1 MVPSLATPNSHQ
13 NLPRDALANKLVA
26 RQNAGNSVL
35 IPTLYVGINSKT
47 PIGTVFGIT
56 LGVVLGITL
65 VIMIMWWAM
74 YQQAEG
80 NIVESRHVD
89 IGSSRRRGSQ
99 SYTIEEVRRTHSPRR
114 RDIEIVDE
122 RSNAPSIVFRSNSRR
137 RSRSRDEE
145 NVVVYE
151 ESESTEPVRR
161 PSRRASSRR
170 SGYRHVD
177 PDRLGGGDNP
187 RRPVSRRYS

>member
-1 MVPSLATPNSHQ
+1 MVPSFEGPNPHPH
-13 NLPRDALANKLVA
+13 LPRDAIANNKLVA
-26 RQNAGNSVL
+26 RQNVAGNSVL
-35 IPTLYVGINSKT
+35 IPTLYVGINPRQ
-47 PIGTVFGIT
+47 PISTVFGIT

-80 NIVESRHVD
+80 NVVEERHVD
-89 IGSSRRRGSQ
+89 IGHRRRPSQ

-114 RDIEIVDE
+114 RDIEIVEE
-122 RSNAPSIVFRSNSRR
+122 RSSPSVVFRSNSRR
-137 RSRSRDEE
+137 RSRDEE

-161 PSRRASSRR
+161 PSRRASSRK

-177 PDRLGGGDNP
+177 PDRLGGGDHP
-187 RRPVSRRYS
+187 RRSVSRRYS

>member
-1 MVPSLATPNSHQ
+1 MVPSFEAPNPHQ
-13 NLPRDALANKLVA
+13 ILPRNNNNNNKLVA

-35 IPTLYVGINSKT
+35 IPTLYVGVNSNT

-65 VIMIMWWAM
+65 VIMLIWWAM

-80 NIVESRHVD
+80 NVVESRHVD
-89 IGSSRRRGSQ
+89 IGHRRRPSQ
-99 SYTIEEVRRTHSPRR
+99 SYTIEEVRRAHSPRR
-114 RDIEIVDE
+114 RDIEIVEE
-122 RSNAPSIVFRSNSRR
+122 RSEPSIIFRNNSRR
-137 RSRSRDEE
+137 RSREEE
-145 NVVVYE
+145 NVIVYE

-161 PSRRASSRR
+161 PSRRASSRK

-177 PDRLGGGDNP
+177 PDRHGGGDFP
-187 RRPVSRRYS
+187 RRSVSRRRYS